1 MNAKAKIREW
11 VAARGAKSSDA
22 ITMALILEVIELRA
36 KVEKLEAAQEQ
47 GFLAKL
53 GRKRK

>member
-36 KVEKLEAAQEQ
+36 RIEKLEAAQEQ

-53 GRKRK
+53 GRRK

>member
-1 MNAKAKIREW
+1 MNVKAKVREW

-22 ITMALILEVIELRA
+22 ITMALILEVIELRT
-36 KVEKLEAAQEQ
+36 KVAKLEAASEK

-53 GRKRK
+53 GKRK

>member
-1 MNAKAKIREW
+1 MNVKAKIREW

-36 KVEKLEAAQEQ
+36 RIEKLEAAQEQ

-53 GRKRK
+53 GRRK

>member
-1 MNAKAKIREW
+1 MTKQKIREW

-36 KVEKLEAAQEQ
+36 RLEKLEASKEQ
-47 GFLAKL
+47 GLLAKL
-53 GRKRK
+53 GRNRK